1 MLYPPEPKKRVFIKN
16 VTVRSINDN
25 SFDIP
30 ITLRAYSDNDKKI
43 TETTAIIDSGA
54 QGSFIDEEFVRLH
67 RLPTANIPFPIEP
80 RNADG
85 TVNTKG
91 MITKTA
97 WINYTIQGKLLKE
110 RCYVTGDKHAVHVHA
125 DSGNIMNTTSALQQ

>member
-16 VTVRSINDN
+16 VIVRSINDN

-67 RLPTANIPFPIEP
+67 
-80 RNADG
+80 
-85 TVNTKG
+85 
-91 MITKTA
+91 
-97 WINYTIQGKLLKE
+97 
-110 RCYVTGDKHAVHVHA
+110 
-125 DSGNIMNTTSALQQ
+125 